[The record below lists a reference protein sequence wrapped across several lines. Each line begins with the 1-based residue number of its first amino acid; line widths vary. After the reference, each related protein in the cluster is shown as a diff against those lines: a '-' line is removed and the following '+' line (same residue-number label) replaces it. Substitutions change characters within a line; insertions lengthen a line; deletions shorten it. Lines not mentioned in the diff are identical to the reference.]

1 MLQLCLKFLSSDEKW
16 AALCHAKYMRHG
28 NPVQAYMNSS
38 FWHGMKNHV
47 TTVKANTIWLIG
59 TGNSISFWTDNWLG
73 NPLVDTLHLLT
84 DSPHSLTAK
93 VSSFIVNGR
102 WRFPRRILVLDHT
115 LSPRINQV
123 ILPKEPLADRLVWTA
138 SQDGVLSAKSAYSH
152 LFTQSNTVE
161 WEAWIRHKFIPPSA
175 AFVV

>member
-123 ILPKEPLADRLVWTA
+123 ILPKEPLADRLV
-138 SQDGVLSAKSAYSH
+138 
-152 LFTQSNTVE
+152 
-161 WEAWIRHKFIPPSA
+161 
-175 AFVV
+175 